1 MSIMRIS
8 PVFAW
13 IGAAYVLL
21 LIMSWSLVYFTDT
34 PNLLHKYQKVIETA
48 HERDLTEEGDFGESG
63 KISFYHLEADTAE
76 AKPVLLLHDNF
87 YPAPSLLGLAQE
99 LNESGFEVIIPD
111 RPGYSRTTFPDKKK
125 DFRSATKSISR
136 LLDHL
141 DIQEYHLIAH
151 ADGGPLAFYLT
162 DERQHEP
169 KSLVLLSASGVE
181 ELKLL
186 GNHTLNRSLL
196 TLQFPVYWFIDYLI
210 PHFGWFYQTPYQYHA
225 LQTAYE
231 SDFRPVRNMILEFEN
246 PVKVIHGKQDNYIPV
261 QNAEELHRLLPQS
274 ELTLIDSDH
283 LLFQIEQGLIAELIT
298 EFMTKSEAGENVARS
313 DVSDERRELSEESFE
328 DGHTASLTGLALIL
342 MLTLLA
348 MTTLVSEDIACIGAG
363 LLVAKGVLG
372 FFPAMAACI
381 AGILIADITIYWLGR
396 WVGSPMLRWVPFRWF
411 IEEEDVRDAEDL
423 FRESGLAIIFLSR
436 FLPGTR
442 FPTYFSAGMIRA
454 RFNLFLLYFMIAV
467 LVWTPIIV
475 GLSILI
481 GQTLID
487 YLDVY
492 QEYAVWILIG
502 LILFIFLI
510 IKYMMP
516 LITKSGRRSVN
527 IRIERAK
534 RKFQR
539 N

>member
-1 MSIMRIS
+1 MRIF

-13 IGAAYVLL
+13 IGATYVLL

-34 PNLLHKYQKVIETA
+34 PNLLHKHQKVIEA
-48 HERDLTEEGDFGESG
+48 DHDQDFPILEDSAETK
-63 KISFYHLEADTAE
+63 KISFYHLEADTDT
-76 AKPVLLLHDNF
+76 AKPVILLHDYF
-87 YPAPSLLGLAQE
+87 YPAPSLLDLAHE

-111 RPGYSRTTFPDKKK
+111 RPGYGQTTFSQKK
-125 DFRSATKSISR
+125 DFGSAAKSISS
-136 LLDHL
+136 LLDYL
-141 DIQEYHLIAH
+141 DIQEYHLVAH

-162 DERQHEP
+162 KERQYEP
-169 KSLVLLSASGVE
+169 HSLVLLSASGVE

-196 TLQFPVYWFIDYLI
+196 TLQFPVYWFIDYLV
-210 PHFGWFYQTPYQYHA
+210 PHFGWVYQTPYQYHA
-225 LQTAYE
+225 LQTTYE
-231 SDFRPVRNMILEFEN
+231 SDFRPVRNLIREFEN
-246 PVKVIHGKQDNYIPV
+246 PAKVIHGKQDNYIPV

-274 ELTLIDSDH
+274 ELILMNSDH
-283 LLFQIEQGLIAELIT
+283 LLFQVERRAIAELIT
-298 EFMTKSEAGENVARS
+298 KFLLESEAGESLTRS
-313 DVSDERRELSEESFE
+313 EAPEDRRELSEEAFG
-328 DGHTASLTGLALIL
+328 DVHTASLTGLALVL

-372 FFPAMAACI
+372 FFPALAACI
-381 AGILIADITIYWLGR
+381 AGILVADITIYWLGR
-396 WVGSPMLRWVPFRWF
+396 WIGSPMLRWVPFRWF
-411 IEEEDVRDAEDL
+411 IEEEDVRDAERL
-423 FRESGLAIIFLSR
+423 FKESGLAIIFVSR

-454 RFNLFLLYFMIAV
+454 RFSLFLLYFMISI
-467 LVWTPIIV
+467 LVWAPILV
-475 GLSILI
+475 GLSMLI

-492 QEYAVWILIG
+492 QEYAIWILLG

-516 LITKSGRRSVN
+516 LITESGRRTVN
-527 IRIERAK
+527 ARIERVK
-534 RKFQR
+534 RKFLR